1 MLKCYRIDV
10 KSSAIAAGVQETR
23 ELTVAVPGTI
33 KMAWVES
40 MDTRINVTLYY
51 ITGTTKFTVFVR
63 NISTAAIS
71 EFYVSCYALY

>member
-1 MLKCYRIDV
+1 M
-10 KSSAIAAGVQETR
+10 KSGSIASGVQETR
-23 ELTVAVPGTI
+23 TLTVAVPGTI

-40 MDTRINVTLYY
+40 MDTRINAVLYY
-51 ITGTTKFTVFVR
+51 TTGTTKFTVFVR